1 METEN
6 LRDEIEIDIGELLKA
21 VLSKLILIIFV
32 GVLVG
37 TAFFAYSKFYVKP
50 QYTSSTKVYIL
61 NKPETNSLTTNDL
74 AFATYIAKDY
84 QILIVSDPVLKE
96 VINELELNMT
106 TKTLASSISLTLLSD
121 SRVIQI
127 DVRADSPQLAKSIA
141 DTLRDVANVKTKDVM
156 GGIEAINAVDEASL
170 PVVPS
175 SPNILKNTAIGFAA
189 GAGIVL
195 FIVIILFIL
204 DDSIKTPEDIEK
216 YLGISVLASIPME
229 KGSSS
234 SKKKKKKS
242 KAKKE
247 D

>member
-6 LRDEIEIDIGELLKA
+6 TRDEIEIDMGELFRA
-21 VLSKLILIIFV
+21 VLSKLFLIIFV
-32 GVLVG
+32 GIVVA
-37 TAFFAYSKFYVKP
+37 TAAFAYSKFYIKP

-61 NKPETNSLTTNDL
+61 NKPESNTLTTNDL

-96 VINELELNMT
+96 VINKLELNMT
-106 TKTLASSISLTLLSD
+106 TKTLASKVALTLIED

-127 DVRADSPQLAKSIA
+127 DVTADSPQLAKDIA
-141 DTLRDVANVKTKDVM
+141 DTLRDVANDKTKDVM

-175 SPNILKNTAIGFAA
+175 SPNVMKNTVIGFVG

-195 FIVIILFIL
+195 LIVIILFLL
-204 DDSIKTPEDIEK
+204 DDTIKTPEDIEK
-216 YLGISVLASIPME
+216 YLKISVLASIPME
-229 KGSSS
+229 DDKSAGR
-234 SKKKKKKS
+234 KKKAA

-247 D
+247 V